1 MLMMKWI
8 ILTMLEKQKEEAHNR
23 QWKISLRWKVLQVL
37 GAILIALGLFVDWSP
52 PQEANL
58 PDTASFFVILGVL
71 IMATGFLLALRR
83 E

>member
-1 MLMMKWI
+1 MLMVDRG
-8 ILTMLEKQKEEAHNR
+8 ILAMLEKQRDETHNTES
-23 QWKISLRWKVLQVL
+23 KISLRWKVLQVL

-58 PDTASFFVILGVL
+58 PDTASFFVIVGVL
-71 IMATGFLLALRR
+71 IMATGFLLVLRR

>member
-1 MLMMKWI
+1 MLMVDRI
-8 ILTMLEKQKEEAHNR
+8 ILAMLNKQREEAHKTE
-23 QWKISLRWKVLQVL
+23 WKISLRCKVLQVL
-37 GAILIALGLFVDWSP
+37 GAILIALGLFIDWSP

-58 PDTASFFVILGVL
+58 PDTASFFVIVGVL